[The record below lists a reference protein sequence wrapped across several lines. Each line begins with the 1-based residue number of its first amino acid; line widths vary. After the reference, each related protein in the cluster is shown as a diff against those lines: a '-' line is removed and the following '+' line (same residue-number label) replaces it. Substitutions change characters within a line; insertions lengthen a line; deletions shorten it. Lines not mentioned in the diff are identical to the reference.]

1 MPEGGTIRPAR
12 PEDGAALLAIYAPYV
27 EKTWV
32 SFECAVSTEEEFR
45 RRIETFSRDYPYL
58 VYEEAGEILG
68 YAYAHRHMEREAYQ
82 WNAELS
88 VYVREDRGRQG
99 IGAAL
104 YKALIPMLRAQG
116 LVNLYAIISLPN
128 PGSEAIHR
136 RFGFRKLGLYPKMGF
151 KMGGWRDVVEY
162 GLWLREEDYR
172 PEGAR

>member
-1 MPEGGTIRPAR
+1 MGFRFAAPA
-12 PEDGAALLAIYAPYV
+12 DSTALLAIYGQYLDTP
-27 EKTWV
+27 TT
-32 SFECAVSTEEEFR
+32 FECVLPSEEEFAG
-45 RRIETFSRDYPYL
+45 RITAFGGTYPYL
-58 VYEEAGEILG
+58 VWEEDGRIRG
-68 YAYAHRHMEREAYQ
+68 YAYAHRQAERAAYQ

-162 GLWLREEDYR
+162 GLRLREEDYR